1 MFENEQKYIIKTA
14 DDIRRIQEG
23 ISKNFLQ
30 EENKVIP
37 YDSEDPLIKRYQQIF
52 NVQDLTLTEQVERA
66 GGAWQLFL
74 GFMILML
81 PIFFVLEK
89 L

>member
-23 ISKNFLQ
+23 ISKNFFQ

-66 GGAWQLFL
+66 GGAWQLFI
-74 GFMILML
+74 GFALLML
-81 PIFFVLEK
+81 PIFGAFEEI
-89 L
+89 